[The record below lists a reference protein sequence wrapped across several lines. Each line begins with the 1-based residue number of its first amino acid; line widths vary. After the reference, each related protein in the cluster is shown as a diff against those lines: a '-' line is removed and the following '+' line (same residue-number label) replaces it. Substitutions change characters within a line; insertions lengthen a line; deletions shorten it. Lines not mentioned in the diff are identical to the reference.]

1 MKNFLKTVLAS
12 LVALFI
18 FTVLFLVF
26 LGGLIGTQEIAP
38 RVEKKTLLTLDLQVP
53 ISDRQPRQKFADVLD
68 AALQERAQG
77 RQTLREVVTAI
88 DSATKDQR
96 ISGLFIKGNVTR
108 EGYYSGWAA
117 LKEVREAIDRFRK
130 AGKPVITWQENLDE
144 ATLYVVSP
152 AEKIVL
158 HPLGL
163 MEFSGL
169 AAEVI
174 YFKDAFEKYG
184 IQVQVTRVGKYKSA
198 VEPFMRSHMSE
209 ENREQLEA
217 LLGDL
222 FQEALTAIA
231 RSRNLSPGDLLA
243 LSRDRGALTAPEAF
257 EAGYVTAVG
266 HYDQVLEELRELT
279 GTKPGKPIERQLSVG
294 EYFAA
299 TQKRA
304 SGKDK
309 VVVIYAEG
317 MILSGNDEDE
327 VGGDYLARLLRKAR
341 EDDQVKAVVL
351 RVNSPGGSAS
361 ASDVIQRETLLLKRE
376 KPFVVSLGTVA
387 ASGGYWI
394 SVYGDELWAEPNT
407 ITGSIGVFGL
417 FLSLKELMNEHGLNV
432 DVVRTSP
439 FADIYSIFRPKTE
452 KELALV
458 QRIVDRIYG
467 QFLDKVAEGRKL
479 DRQRVHEIAQGRV
492 WSGKEAQKLGLVD
505 HIGGLKQAI
514 AAAARRAELGDTYAI
529 EEYQRAEELMEVLL
543 KELGMLPEENDD
555 AQSPDMSLL
564 WQRLQGLLHYTDRQ
578 GVYARMPFDLTIH

>member
-1 MKNFLKTVLAS
+1 MKSFLKTVLAS

-18 FTVLFLVF
+18 FTILFLVF
-26 LGGLIGTQEIAP
+26 LGGLISTQEIAP
-38 RVEKKTLLTLDLQVP
+38 RIEKKTLLTLNLQVP

-88 DSATKDQR
+88 DRAVEDER
-96 ISGLFIKGNVTR
+96 ISGLFIKGNVVR
-108 EGYYSGWAA
+108 DGYYSGWAT
-117 LKEVREAIDRFRK
+117 LREVREAIDRFRQS
-130 AGKPVITWQENLDE
+130 GKPVITWQESLDE

-152 AEKIVL
+152 AGKIVL

-163 MEFSGL
+163 MEFNGL

-174 YFKDAFEKYG
+174 YFRDAFEKYG
-184 IQVQVTRVGKYKSA
+184 IEVQATRVGKYKSA
-198 VEPFMRSHMSE
+198 VEPFLRSHMSE
-209 ENREQLEA
+209 ENREQLEG

-222 FQEALTAIA
+222 FQELLAAVA
-231 RSRNLSPGDLLA
+231 RSRSVNPGDLLA
-243 LSRDRGALTAPEAF
+243 LSRDRGALTAPEAL

-266 HYDQVLEELRELT
+266 YYDQVLEELRELT
-279 GTKPGKPIERQLSVG
+279 GTKQGKPIERQLSVG

-299 TQKRA
+299 TQKKA
-304 SGKDK
+304 SGKGK

-317 MILSGNDEDE
+317 MILSGDDEDE

-361 ASDVIQRETLLLKRE
+361 ASDVIQRETVLLKKE

-452 KELALV
+452 RELALV
-458 QRIVDRIYG
+458 QRIVDRIYE

-514 AAAARRAELGDTYAI
+514 AAAARRAELGETYAI

-555 AQSPDMSLL
+555 AQSPDMRLF